1 MSPRVGAAAI
11 ERLKE
16 RLARLEPRRAI
27 VPVIGGREEPAA
39 TSIWRD
45 LAPGALH
52 EITGSDWRDG
62 AAASFYALAMASRLA
77 RARRGDLVVLALKSD
92 ARDAGLLYAPKGA
105 VCGVDAMRIT
115 LCFAGDVETL
125 LWAAEDAARSPCVA
139 ALIIETRKPHRLLNL
154 TATRR
159 LQLAAEVSGATP
171 ILLRSVNDNA
181 ASSAFRRLRVTPA
194 PSGEAAYDAAAP
206 GHMRWRV
213 EIERCRLG
221 KRGEW
226 VVEWDDETG
235 ELKEA
240 LALHV
245 PRFAALAD
253 RSVDARALIA

>member
-1 MSPRVGAAAI
+1 MSPLVRTAAI
-11 ERLKE
+11 ERLRE
-16 RLARLEPRRAI
+16 RLARLEPRRVAS
-27 VPVIGGREEPAA
+27 PMTGARQTLA
-39 TSIWRD
+39 WRD

-52 EITGSDWRDG
+52 EIVSGDWRDA

-77 RARRGDLVVLALKSD
+77 RARRGDLVILALKSD
-92 ARDAGLLYAPKGA
+92 AREAGLLYAPNGA
-105 VCGVDAMRIT
+105 LGGVDARRIA

-125 LWAAEDAARSPCVA
+125 LWAAEDAARSPSVA

-181 ASSAFRRLRVTPA
+181 ASSAFRRLRVSSA
-194 PSGEAAYDAAAP
+194 PSVSAPYDAAAP
-206 GHMRWRV
+206 GRMRWRV

-221 KRGEW
+221 KRGSW
-226 VVEWDDETG
+226 IVEWDNETG

-240 LALHV
+240 PALHV
-245 PRFAALAD
+245 PRPAALDD
-253 RSVDARALIA
+253 RSADARAAFA